1 MSFVSEIDNDDVD
14 EPGMDMPGFEGTW
27 NELGKIEAMGGDAV
41 GMLKTAVKEAAMS
54 EMEEEFEAAV
64 SALLEG
70 IEAKYNKLFPTHA
83 HKMTLSLAAGSKF
96 IKVIEGGSV
105 WGFIAK
111 RDGSH
116 KGIPFKQGD
125 VFKPA
130 SWSAAAKHVRGSIF
144 DENKDWY
151 SWTGPNYL

>member
-1 MSFVSEIDNDDVD
+1 MDVD
-14 EPGMDMPGFEGTW
+14 VTDERWEEMLAKVDPKTGDYLDSNDIIGA
-27 NELGKIEAMGGDAV
+27 GKD
-41 GMLKTAVKEAAMS
+41 
-54 EMEEEFEAAV
+54 FDAAV